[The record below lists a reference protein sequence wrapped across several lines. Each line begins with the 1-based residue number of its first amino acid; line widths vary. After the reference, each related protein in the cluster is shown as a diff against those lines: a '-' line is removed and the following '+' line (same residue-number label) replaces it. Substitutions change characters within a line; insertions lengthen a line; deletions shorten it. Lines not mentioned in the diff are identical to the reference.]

1 MLKDL
6 NIVCLAGCEWT
17 FTWQPTQE
25 IMLRLAK
32 AGNRVLYIQPTGT
45 RTVRL
50 SDWRRI
56 WERLKEKVVK
66 TERVSALPDTL
77 TIYSPIILPFP
88 YSRFARWINRRILRR
103 QVKRW
108 SGGRETRDWIYW
120 FYFSSPLNAELMQEA
135 CGALTIY
142 QIMTSAEAV
151 RPNPEFIKAND
162 SMLQRADL
170 VFANSGRLRVQAGLH
185 NPHSYLFRAGV
196 SLEVFDNGSETG
208 VPEELR
214 DVDGPLVGYVGAL
227 HEWVDMNLL
236 HAVATAMPEVAFV
249 FVGPI
254 MRDVTKLRELQNVR
268 FLGQRSHG
276 ELSKY
281 VQTFNV
287 CVIPYVRDAYT
298 ETTYPAKL
306 NEYLALGKPVVAT
319 PLPELEDY
327 NREFGGVLRLAGN
340 AAAFVTALRES
351 INDDTPGRR
360 EMYQRVA
367 RQNAWTAILDSMSSL
382 IEHRMQTKCQ
392 AGRPS

>member
-1 MLKDL
+1 
-6 NIVCLAGCEWT
+6 
-17 FTWQPTQE
+17 
-25 IMLRLAK
+25 
-32 AGNRVLYIQPTGT
+32 
-45 RTVRL
+45 
-50 SDWRRI
+50 
-56 WERLKEKVVK
+56 
-66 TERVSALPDTL
+66 
-77 TIYSPIILPFP
+77 
-88 YSRFARWINRRILRR
+88 
-103 QVKRW
+103 
-108 SGGRETRDWIYW
+108 
-120 FYFSSPLNAELMQEA
+120 
-135 CGALTIY
+135 
-142 QIMTSAEAV
+142 
-151 RPNPEFIKAND
+151 
-162 SMLQRADL
+162 
-170 VFANSGRLRVQAGLH
+170 LRVQAGLH

-254 MRDVTKLRELQNVR
+254 VRDVAKLRELQNVR

-276 ELSKY
+276 ELPKY
-281 VQTFNV
+281 VQAFDV

-327 NREFGGVLRLAGN
+327 NREFGGVLRLAGD
-340 AAAFVTALRES
+340 AAAFVAALRES

-382 IEHRMQTKCQ
+382 IEHRMQIKYQ